1 MASQKKLIE
10 DEKQR
15 EDQIKRD
22 REMAER
28 MSYDMTKKFL
38 PGFCFPE
45 PQKETATNG
54 NSTSGNNTF
63 TILLVLNKNNQTEP
77 CVILKYRLLPEKKN
91 HKRKKVILR
100 KLLICQKQQSISY
113 KK

>member
-38 PGFCFPE
+38 PGFCVPE
-45 PQKETATNG
+45 PQKETSSNG
-54 NSTSGNNTF
+54 NSTSGN
-63 TILLVLNKNNQTEP
+63 
-77 CVILKYRLLPEKKN
+77 KYLFRY
-91 HKRKKVILR
+91 
-100 KLLICQKQQSISY
+100 CSC
-113 KK
+113 

>member
-15 EDQIKRD
+15 EDQIKGD

-38 PGFCFPE
+38 PGFCVPE
-45 PQKETATNG
+45 PQKEMATNG
-54 NSTSGNNTF
+54 NSTSGNNTCSD
-63 TILLVLNKNNQTEP
+63 TVRVKQNNQTEP

>member
-38 PGFCFPE
+38 PCFCVPE

-54 NSTSGNNTF
+54 NSTSGNNTCSDCRGI
-63 TILLVLNKNNQTEP
+63 TRIH
-77 CVILKYRLLPEKKN
+77 RLPSRPSHPYGRQPHSLIFMSTLYKATSSLPA
-91 HKRKKVILR
+91 
-100 KLLICQKQQSISY
+100 SS
-113 KK
+113 

>member
-28 MSYDMTKKFL
+28 MSYDMT
-38 PGFCFPE
+38 
-45 PQKETATNG
+45 
-54 NSTSGNNTF
+54 
-63 TILLVLNKNNQTEP
+63 
-77 CVILKYRLLPEKKN
+77 
-91 HKRKKVILR
+91 
-100 KLLICQKQQSISY
+100 
-113 KK
+113 